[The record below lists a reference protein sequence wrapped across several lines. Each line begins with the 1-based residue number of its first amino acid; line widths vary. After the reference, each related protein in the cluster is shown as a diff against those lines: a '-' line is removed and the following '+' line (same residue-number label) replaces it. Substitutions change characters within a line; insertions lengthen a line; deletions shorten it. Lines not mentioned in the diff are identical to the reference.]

1 MKGDLMFQYYLIVF
15 IDLLGQKETLRKIT
29 KIPTNDIEEQE
40 FIELTKISVGNVLHL
55 RESFESY
62 FNFLNSHVPDTSLVM
77 PELREEFIATQKT
90 EIIFNG
96 FSDSVIIAVPLMNSD
111 ENCTAI
117 NGVYDALVATCGIGL
132 LYLSAGIP
140 FRAGLDVGVGIRI
153 NEKEVYGAALEQA
166 YYLESCLA
174 EYPRYLVG
182 NGLVNYLLSVENQQP
197 NTRLG
202 LVAKNLASL
211 CKKMIIQDT
220 DGRLMLDFLGE
231 NVLETYKNSIDK
243 DSIDKD
249 IVIASEQFVVSM
261 YKKYSDQNNN
271 KLSSRYYRLIS
282 YFNSRKKIWGIT

>member
-1 MKGDLMFQYYLIVF
+1 M
-15 IDLLGQKETLRKIT
+15 TLKN
-29 KIPTNDIEEQE
+29 KN
-40 FIELTKISVGNVLHL
+40 LSNYTKISVGNVLHL

-62 FNFLNSHVPDTSLVM
+62 FNFVNSHVPDTSLVM
-77 PELREEFIATQKT
+77 PELREEFIASQKT

-96 FSDSVIIAVPLMNSD
+96 FSDSFIIAVPLMNSD

-153 NEKEVYGAALEQA
+153 NEKEVYGAALERA

-182 NGLVNYLLSVENQQP
+182 DGLVNYLLSVENQQP

-202 LVAKNLASL
+202 LVAKSLASL

-220 DGRLMLDFLGE
+220 DGRFMLDFLGE
-231 NVLETYKNSIDK
+231 NVHETYKDSIDK

-249 IVIASEQFVVSM
+249 IVIAAEQFAVSM

-282 YFNSRKKIWGIT
+282 YFNSRRKIWGIT